1 MQIWITVQL
10 ISSTTSASNSKKIRR
25 EGLLATGALL
35 SSPSTILHTVKIDS
49 PEAMRQ
55 LGARIG
61 SQCRA
66 GDLILL
72 NGPLGAGKTVLVQGI
87 GQALGINEV
96 TSPTFVISRVHKAQ
110 LPLIHVDV
118 YRLLEAGKASLYLD
132 DLDLDSPREAAV
144 TVIEWGG
151 EESARLS
158 EDRLEIVI
166 DRSDDVREV
175 TVTSVG
181 ARWSGFSL

>member
-1 MQIWITVQL
+1 M
-10 ISSTTSASNSKKIRR
+10 STHQVATADEMAALGRKI
-25 EGLLATGALL
+25 GAAC
-35 SSPSTILHTVKIDS
+35 V
-49 PEAMRQ
+49 
-55 LGARIG
+55 
-61 SQCRA
+61 A

-87 GQALGINEV
+87 GAALGINDV
-96 TSPTFVISRVHKAQ
+96 TSPTFVISRIHPAP

-132 DLDLDSPREAAV
+132 DLDLDSPREESV

-158 EDRLEIVI
+158 DERLEIEI
-166 DRSDDVREV
+166 DRSDDTRLV
-175 TVTSVG
+175 TITG
-181 ARWSGFSL
+181 IGPRWAEIAL

>member
-1 MQIWITVQL
+1 M
-10 ISSTTSASNSKKIRR
+10 
-25 EGLLATGALL
+25 
-35 SSPSTILHTVKIDS
+35 STIKVQT
-49 PEAMRQ
+49 PEAMFA
-55 LGARIG
+55 LGEKIG
-61 SQCRA
+61 SLCKA

-87 GQALGINEV
+87 GQALGIADI
-96 TSPTFVISRVHKAQ
+96 TSPTFVISRIHKGA

-132 DLDLDSPREAAV
+132 DLDLDSPRETAL

-158 EDRLEIVI
+158 EERLEVVI
-166 DRSDDVREV
+166 DRSEEIREV
-175 TVTSVG
+175 TITPYG
-181 ARWSGFSL
+181 PRWSGFSL